1 MTNIDDRTIR
11 IQKIDAFLAGAVFT
25 MSIVFVVVEY
35 LWGNI

>member
-1 MTNIDDRTIR
+1 MSNIDDKMMR

-25 MSIVFVVVEY
+25 ASIVFVVVEY